1 MDKLPIKN
9 WPEEERPREKLV
21 KLGKENLT
29 SCELLAIIIGTGCMK
44 DNQSYSALDLASS
57 LVSKYKNLKSMLD
70 LSITEISEIKGIG
83 IVKAVQILAAIELG
97 KRAVSEKNGNYTSFR
112 CSEEVANY
120 YIPLMKDL
128 KKEQFRVIM
137 LNIKNKI
144 IKEILISQGS
154 LTSSIVHP
162 REVICPAIRESAA
175 SLIFIHNHPSGDPE
189 PSIDDIEITR
199 RLCKSCSII
208 GINVLDHLIIAENG
222 YFSFKQKDML

>member
-9 WPEEERPREKLV
+9 WPEEERPREKLA
-21 KLGKENLT
+21 KFGKEHLT

-44 DNQSYSALDLASS
+44 DSQSYSALDLASN
-57 LVSKYKNLKSMLD
+57 LISKYSNLKGMLN
-70 LSITEISEIKGIG
+70 LSITELSEIKGIG
-83 IVKAVQILAAIELG
+83 MVKAVQILAAFELG
-97 KRAVSEKNGNYTSFR
+97 KRAVSEKNGNNTSFR

-154 LTSSIVHP
+154 LTSSLARLVQ
-162 REVICPAIRESAA
+162 
-175 SLIFIHNHPSGDPE
+175 LFFSGKV
-189 PSIDDIEITR
+189 
-199 RLCKSCSII
+199 KSMARP
-208 GINVLDHLIIAENG
+208 V
-222 YFSFKQKDML
+222 

>member
-9 WPEEERPREKLV
+9 WPEEERPREKLA
-21 KLGKENLT
+21 KFGKEHLT

-44 DNQSYSALDLASS
+44 DNQSYSALDLASN
-57 LVSKYKNLKSMLD
+57 LISKYSNLKGMLD
-70 LSITEISEIKGIG
+70 LSITELSEIKGIG
-83 IVKAVQILAAIELG
+83 MVKAVQILAAFELG
-97 KRAVSEKNGNYTSFR
+97 KRAVSEKNGNNTSFR
-112 CSEEVANY
+112 CSEEVASY

-199 RLCKSCSII
+199 RLCKSCSIV
-208 GINVLDHLIIAENG
+208 GINVLDHIIIAENG
-222 YFSFKQKDML
+222 YFSFKQKNML